1 MKEHKINFILI
12 QIDEAH
18 STAWPIGLPNTPE
31 PQKSL
36 DERFERAN
44 KFVKT
49 DKPPFEVLV
58 DTWENDF
65 ANKYKTWPD
74 KYYCIDKNFKIIGKS
89 EYGEA
94 KDALINK
101 ECYVLIEELIKM
113 NDFLIK

>member
-18 STAWPIGLPNTPE
+18 SSAWPIGLKNAPN

-36 DERFERAN
+36 DDRIERALQFI
-44 KFVKT
+44 KE
-49 DKPPFEVLV
+49 DEPPFEVLV

-74 KYYCIDKNFKIIGKS
+74 KYYCIDKNLKIIGKS
-89 EYGEA
+89 EYGA
-94 KDALINK
+94 TTDALINK
-101 ECYVLIEELIKM
+101 DCCILIKELM
-113 NDFLIK
+113 NL

>member
-18 STAWPIGLPNTPE
+18 STAWPTGLPNTPE

-44 KFVKT
+44 NFVKT
-49 DKPPFEVLV
+49 YNPPFEVLV

-65 ANKYKTWPD
+65 ANKYKAWPD

-89 EYGEA
+89 EYGKD

-101 ECYVLIEELIKM
+101 ECYILIEELIKS
-113 NDFLIK
+113 